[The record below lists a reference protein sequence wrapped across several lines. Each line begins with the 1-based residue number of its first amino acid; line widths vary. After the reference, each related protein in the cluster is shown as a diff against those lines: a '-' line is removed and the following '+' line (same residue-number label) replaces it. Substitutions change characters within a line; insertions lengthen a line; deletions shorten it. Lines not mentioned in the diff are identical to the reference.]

1 MTIEQKRDIQNQVHN
16 KELLE
21 QQLWKKVLN
30 RVVLPE
36 DNFPTLVLI
45 LGPCRTA
52 TGALATTIGRAKPVK
67 QVHIQA
73 LKAFGRKFVQ
83 AATGSELSTPLKFLK
98 SQLVVSAGSHFEV
111 EKETFGPDPTNP
123 AEFINPLEIFLQKGY
138 PSEKIIVVPTFREPL
153 ETASSWRRMWKW
165 HLDSFPFGGFNRSF
179 AVTNDIATR
188 ARNLNIRVMPYVHE
202 LSRDFGEA
210 QVIGRMF
217 KQMELAFEPSIVS
230 WGDEDAYWT
239 KAVKY
244 DQPPKKWIEGS
255 LGRAS
260 GGRGGFV
267 WKSLNSHFTPIEED
281 AVLFQTKDSQQ
292 IYEAALKLA
301 RETLGF

>member
-1 MTIEQKRDIQNQVHN
+1 MTVEQEWGIQNQVHN

-21 QQLWKKVLN
+21 QQLREEVLG
-30 RVVLPE
+30 RVLLPE

-52 TGALATTIGRAKPVK
+52 TGALATTIGRAEPVK

-73 LKAFGRKFVQ
+73 LKAFGREFVQ
-83 AATGSELSTPLKFLK
+83 AATKSELSTPLEFLK
-98 SQLVVSAGSHFEV
+98 RQLVVSAGSHFEI

-123 AEFINPLEIFLQKGY
+123 AEFIDSVQIFLQKGY
-138 PSEKIIVVPTFREPL
+138 PPEKIIVVPTFREPL
-153 ETASSWRRMWKW
+153 ETASSWKKMWKW
-165 HLDSFPFGGFNRSF
+165 DINSFPFVGFKRSF
-179 AVTNDIATR
+179 AFTNDITER
-188 ARNLNIRVMPYVHE
+188 ARALNIRVVPYVHE
-202 LSRDFGEA
+202 LSRDFGEM

-217 KQMELAFEPSIVS
+217 KQMGLPFEPGIVR

-244 DQPPKKWIEGS
+244 DMPPERWIKGS

-260 GGRGGFV
+260 GGRGGFI
-267 WKSLNSHFTPIEED
+267 WKGLESHFTPAEED
-281 AVLFQTKDSQQ
+281 TVLFQTKDSRQ

-301 RETLGF
+301 RETLDL